1 MKCLQCDGDNPAA
14 AKFCSSCGTRLPLL
28 CPACG
33 RHNPG
38 DARFCNGCG
47 VSLAA
52 EAARFGAPDSYTP
65 EPLAARMRT
74 SGAVL
79 EGERKQVTVLFADL
93 KGSMELLVGRDP
105 EEARQVLDP
114 VLERMIEAV
123 HRYEGTVNQVMG
135 DGIMAIFGAPLAH
148 EDHAVRACYAAL
160 SMQRTIES
168 YARDIAVRD
177 IHPTI
182 RVGLNSG
189 EVVVRSIGSDLRMDY
204 SAIGQT
210 THLAARMEQLAPA
223 GTILMTSHT
232 ARLAEGHIAVEPRGR
247 VDVKGLRDPVDTY
260 ALTATS
266 PVRSRLQVA
275 AARGLTRFI
284 GRATQM
290 TELLLAMQK
299 ARQGHGQVV
308 AAIGEPGAGKSRVVW
323 EFVHRA
329 RAEGWQVFDTYAAPY
344 GKHVAYLPLI
354 GLLKMAFGITDEDDG
369 GAVAS
374 KIRSHLGPEAF
385 PRFLA
390 PFLAVF
396 GVPPEDARWDVLD
409 PDHRRRRILE
419 SFKHLVVR
427 ESQLQPLCIVVED
440 LHWID
445 AETQAVLDSLVDS
458 VATAR
463 LLLLVTFRPE
473 YQHAWGNRTYYA
485 QVAIDPLPR
494 ESAVELAEALVGTD
508 VGLRALRDLLVDRTD
523 GNPFFLEES
532 VRNLVETGVL
542 AGGRAA
548 YRLAKS
554 PDRTE
559 VPETVQ
565 AVLAARIDRLVPSDK
580 RVLQAASAVGKD
592 VPLTLLRSIVDVSED
607 ELAAVLTRLQA
618 GEFLYEVRLFPEV
631 EYTFRHAL
639 TLDVTFGSLLRDRRR
654 ALDGRIV
661 SALERLNSEPS
672 GEALTRLA
680 HHALRG
686 EVWEKA
692 FVYCRE
698 AGAREFARS
707 AHRAAVTY
715 FDHALAALGNLPARP
730 DHAQHAIDLRLDL
743 RYALSPLGEY
753 RRMQEVLVEAEDLA
767 DKLGDGRRLA
777 RVSAFLMNFFTL
789 RGDFERAVGYGE
801 RALSL
806 TNPADVELAVPTNNF
821 LSLAFFGKG
830 EYRRAAELAT
840 RSAALVGDE
849 RHRERFG
856 MAQLASVYSRTVMA
870 WSLAE
875 LGEFER
881 GLAAGEEGLRIAEA
895 AEHPHSVIF
904 ACLGLGTL
912 HLRRGEC
919 DRAAAILERAYVAW
933 QATDL
938 PAVLLELAAPL
949 AVAYGECGRVREALA
964 LLEQGVSQAV
974 ALRHRLGHWLRTG
987 GFAEAYLRAG
997 NAEEALPLA
1006 QMFVEITRMVQARG
1020 SEAWALH
1027 LLGEVHSHRERV
1039 DEQEAEA
1046 ALTSAIAMAE
1056 ELGMRPLQARCRL
1069 TRGLLR
1075 QRTARTADA
1084 HDDLV
1089 AATQALRALGMTV
1102 WAERAEA
1109 ADRR

>member
-1 MKCLQCDGDNPAA
+1 MKCPQCDRDNPPAS
-14 AKFCSSCGTRLPLL
+14 KFCSSCGTRLPLV
-28 CPACG
+28 CAGCG
-33 RHNPG
+33 HHNPG
-38 DARFCNGCG
+38 GARFCNGCG
-47 VSLAA
+47 VSLVA
-52 EAARFGAPDSYTP
+52 ETARFGAPDSYTP
-65 EPLAARMRT
+65 EALADRMRT

-93 KGSMELLVGRDP
+93 KGSMELLAGRDP

-160 SMQRTIES
+160 AMQHAIES
-168 YARDIAVRD
+168 YAHDAAGRGVELK
-177 IHPTI
+177 I

-223 GTILMTSHT
+223 ATILMTSHT
-232 ARLAEGHIAVEPRGR
+232 ARLAEGHVTVEPRGP
-247 VDVKGLRDPVDTY
+247 VDVKGLHFPVDTY
-260 ALTATS
+260 ALTATA
-266 PVRSRLQVA
+266 PIRSRLQVA

-290 TELLLAMQK
+290 TELAQAMQK
-299 ARQGHGQVV
+299 AAQGHGQVV

-323 EFVHRA
+323 EFVAVA
-329 RAEGWQVFDTYAAPY
+329 RAQGWQVFDTYAAPY

-354 GLLKMAFGITDEDDG
+354 GLLKMAFGITDEDHG
-369 GAVAS
+369 TAIRS
-374 KIRSHLGPEAF
+374 KIRRHLGADAAA
-385 PRFLA
+385 RFVA
-390 PFLAVF
+390 PLLAVL
-396 GVPPEDARWDVLD
+396 GVPPGDARWEALD

-419 SFKHLVVR
+419 SFKHLVVD
-427 ESQLQPLCIVVED
+427 ESQRRPLCIVVED

-445 AETQAVLDSLVDS
+445 GETQAVLDSLVDS

-494 ESAVELAEALVGTD
+494 DSAIELATALVGGD
-508 VGLRALRDLLVDRTD
+508 AGLHGLRDLLVDRTD

-548 YRLAKS
+548 YRLAKA

-559 VPETVQ
+559 VPDTVH
-565 AVLAARIDRLVPSDK
+565 AVLAARIDRLAPSDK
-580 RVLQAASAVGKD
+580 RILQAASAVGKD
-592 VPLTLLRSIVDVSED
+592 VPLTVLRSIVDVSED
-607 ELAAVLTRLQA
+607 ELGVILTRLQA

-639 TLDVTFGSLLRDRRR
+639 TLDVTFGSLLRERRR

-661 SALERLNSEPS
+661 GALEQLHREPS
-672 GEALTRLA
+672 GEALTRVA

-686 EVWEKA
+686 EVWDKA
-692 FVYCRE
+692 FVYCRQ

-707 AHRAAVTY
+707 AHRAAATY
-715 FDHALAALGNLPARP
+715 FDHALAALEHLPALP
-730 DHAQHAIDLRLDL
+730 DRAEHAIDLRLDL

-753 RRMQEVLVEAEDLA
+753 RRMREVLMEAEALA
-767 DKLGDGRRLA
+767 DKLGDRRRLA
-777 RVSAFLMNFFTL
+777 RVSAFLTNFFTL
-789 RGDFERAVGYGE
+789 RGDFDHAITYGE

-806 TNPADVELAVPTNNF
+806 TDPADVELAAPTNNF

-830 EYRRAAELAT
+830 DYRRAAELTA
-840 RSAALVGDE
+840 RSAGLVGQA
-849 RHRERFG
+849 HAGERFG

-875 LGEFER
+875 LGEFDR
-881 GLAAGEEGLRIAEA
+881 GQAAGEEGLRIAEA

-904 ACLGLGTL
+904 ACVGLGTL
-912 HLRRGEC
+912 YLRRGEC
-919 DRAAAILERAYVAW
+919 ERAASILERAYVAW

-949 AVAYGECGRVREALA
+949 AAAYGECGRVSDALS
-964 LLEQGVSQAV
+964 LLEHAVSQAV
-974 ALRHRLGHWLRTG
+974 LLRHRVGHWLRTG
-987 GFAEAYLRAG
+987 GFAEAHLRAG
-997 NAEEALPLA
+997 NVEEALPLA
-1006 QMFVEITRMVQARG
+1006 QMFVEIARMVHARG

-1027 LLGEVHSHRERV
+1027 LLGDIHSRRDPV
-1039 DEQEAEA
+1039 DEPPAEA
-1046 ALTSAIAMAE
+1046 ALAAAIAIAG
-1056 ELGMRPLQARCRL
+1056 ELGMRPLQARCLL

-1075 QRTARTADA
+1075 HRTARSAEA
-1084 HDDLV
+1084 HDDL
-1089 AATQALRALGMTV
+1089 AAAAQALRALGMTA
-1102 WAERAEA
+1102 WAERADA
-1109 ADRR
+1109 AERR

>member
-1 MKCLQCDGDNPAA
+1 M
-14 AKFCSSCGTRLPLL
+14 SLL
-28 CPACG
+28 ATDP
-33 RHNPG
+33 
-38 DARFCNGCG
+38 ARF
-47 VSLAA
+47 ST
-52 EAARFGAPDSYTP
+52 PDSYTP
-65 EPLAARMRT
+65 EHLAARMRT

-93 KGSMELLVGRDP
+93 KGSMELLADRDP

-114 VLERMIEAV
+114 VLDRMIDAV

-160 SMQRTIES
+160 SMQRTMEG
-168 YARDIAVRD
+168 YAHDIAAGG
-177 IHPTI
+177 INLEI

-210 THLAARMEQLAPA
+210 THLAARMEQLAAP

-232 ARLAEGHIAVEPRGR
+232 ARLAEGHVAAERRGP
-247 VDVKGLRDPVDTY
+247 VTVKGLRDPVDTY
-260 ALTATS
+260 ALTATA
-266 PVRSRLQVA
+266 PIRSRLQAA
-275 AARGLTRFI
+275 AARGLTRFV
-284 GRATQM
+284 GRHTQM
-290 TELLLAMQK
+290 TELMQAMQK

-308 AAIGEPGAGKSRVVW
+308 AAIGEPGAGKSRVIW
-323 EFVHRA
+323 EFVA
-329 RAEGWQVFDTYAAPY
+329 VPRAEGWQVLDTYAAPY

-369 GAVAS
+369 GAVRR
-374 KIRSHLGPEAF
+374 KIRNDLGAEAS

-390 PFLAVF
+390 PFLAVL
-396 GVPPEDARWDVLD
+396 GVPPLDARWDALD
-409 PDHRRRRILE
+409 PERRRRSILDA
-419 SFKHLVVR
+419 FKHLFVR
-427 ESQLQPLCIVVED
+427 QSQRRPLCIVVED

-485 QVAIDPLPR
+485 QVAIDPLSR
-494 ESAVELAEALVGTD
+494 ESAVQLAEALVGGEAG
-508 VGLRALRDLLVDRTD
+508 VRALRDLLVDRTD

-542 AGGRAA
+542 VGAPGA
-548 YRLAKS
+548 YRLAKV
-554 PDRTE
+554 PGRTE
-559 VPETVQ
+559 VPESVH
-565 AVLAARIDRLVPSDK
+565 AVLAARIDRLAPSDK

-607 ELAAVLTRLQA
+607 ELGVILTRLQA
-618 GEFLYEVRLFPEV
+618 GEFLYEMGLFPEV

-654 ALDGRIV
+654 ALDARIV
-661 SALERLNSEPS
+661 GAVERLHPDRS
-672 GEALTRLA
+672 GEQLTRLA

-692 FVYCRE
+692 FLYCRE

-707 AHRAAVTY
+707 AHRAAATY
-715 FDHALAALGNLPARP
+715 FDHALVALENLPALPNR
-730 DHAQHAIDLRLDL
+730 AEHAIDLRLDL

-753 RRMQEVLVEAEDLA
+753 RRMREVLMEAEALA
-767 DKLGDGRRLA
+767 DKLGDRRRLA
-777 RVSAFLMNFFTL
+777 RVSAFLTNFFTL
-789 RGDFERAVGYGE
+789 RGDFERAVTYGE

-806 TNPADVELAVPTNNF
+806 TDPADVELAAPTNNF

-830 EYRRAAELAT
+830 EYRRAAELAAH
-840 RSAALVGDE
+840 SAGVVGE
-849 RHRERFG
+849 ARAGERFG

-875 LGEFER
+875 LGEFEQ
-881 GLAAGEEGLRIAEA
+881 GQAAGEDGVRIAEA
-895 AEHPHSVIF
+895 AEHPHSFIF

-919 DRAAAILERAYVAW
+919 HRAVAVLERAYAAW

-949 AVAYGECGRVREALA
+949 AAAYGECGRVAEALA
-964 LLEQGVSQAV
+964 LLEHAVAQAV

-987 GFAEAYLRAG
+987 GFAEAHLRAG

-1006 QMFVEITRMVQARG
+1006 QMFVEIIRMVQARG

-1027 LLGEVHSHRERV
+1027 LLGEVYIRRDRV
-1039 DEQEAEA
+1039 DEPQAEA
-1046 ALTSAIAMAE
+1046 ALAGAIAIAG
-1056 ELGMRPLQARCRL
+1056 ELGMRPLQARCLL

-1075 QRTARTADA
+1075 QRTARAADA

-1089 AATQALRALGMTV
+1089 AAAQALRALGMTS